1 MYKLTFD
8 YPLSKA
14 EEATE
19 KLYIVDI
26 YNVFYE
32 TPITITTTDYGYG
45 YYENKDE
52 KINFNIVVESENYAE
67 AKKQKDI
74 VENTLSLSDISITEI
89 KNVEFNEDIEPIDL
103 NNGWIIAPPD
113 YTVEGKNKINF
124 IPQGAFGTGLHETT
138 QDCLRFILEEDFTN
152 KTVLDIG
159 TGSGILSIASA
170 IKNAKKVT
178 AIDIRDVNEE
188 INLNAS
194 LNSLENIDV
203 LVGNALDDEITLI
216 DSYDYIF
223 INIGGE
229 ETQMFMEFID
239 RHMKK
244 GGKLLISGLVEWT
257 FDFVINKV
265 SKYGYTLIDK
275 KQTNEWCT
283 SILIKNSII
292 KNN

>member
-14 EEATE
+14 EEAAE

-32 TPITITTTDYGYG
+32 APITITTTDYGYG

-52 KINFNIVVESENYAE
+52 KINFNIVVKSEIYDE
-67 AKKQKDI
+67 AKKQKSI
-74 VENTLSLSDISITEI
+74 VESTLNLSNVSITEI
-89 KNVEFNEDIEPIDL
+89 KNVEFNENIEPIDL
-103 NNGWIIAPPD
+103 NNGWIIASPN
-113 YTVEGKNKINF
+113 YTLEGKNKINF

-138 QDCLRFILEEDFTN
+138 QDCLRFILEADFTS

-159 TGSGILSIASA
+159 TGSGILSIASG

-178 AIDIRDVNEE
+178 SIDIRDVKEE

-257 FDFVINKV
+257 FDLVINEV

-283 SILIKNSII
+283 SILIKDSI
-292 KNN
+292 